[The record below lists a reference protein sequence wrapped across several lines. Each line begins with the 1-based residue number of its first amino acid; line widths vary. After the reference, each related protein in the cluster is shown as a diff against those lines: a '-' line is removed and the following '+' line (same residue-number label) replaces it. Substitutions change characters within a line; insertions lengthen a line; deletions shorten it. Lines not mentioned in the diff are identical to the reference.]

1 MSRATGWLPVGI
13 LTVLIGVNAAAADL
27 NDTVRLESFVD
38 GVVQPLMANN
48 NSPSGT
54 VAIVKNGEI
63 ILAKGYGFEDLAAQK
78 PVDPYTTLFR
88 PGSVSKLFT
97 WVAVMQLVEQRRLDL
112 DTDVN
117 EYLESFRIKDT
128 FAKPITLRHIL
139 THTPGFEDGGL
150 GYLII
155 DDAEKAVTLREAME
169 RYQPARVNPPG
180 THTAYS
186 NYATSLAGLIV
197 ENVSGV
203 QFND

>member
-186 NYATSLAGLIV
+186 VAPFIFSAVCAKAN
-197 ENVSGV
+197 
-203 QFND
+203 